1 MAFKLFPKNSA
12 FFKEKKQKI
21 LLIVLGL
28 SVVVALIILYFGI
41 WRSPASEPAEP
52 AGDIAAPGTDL
63 DLGTPVSS
71 SPSSPDPETA
81 FKKIDF
87 DARFLKDPLFKDLE
101 IYSEWP
107 LKIEQKG
114 RTNPFLPY

>member
-1 MAFKLFPKNSA
+1 MAFKLFPENSA

-21 LLIVLGL
+21 LLILLGL
-28 SVVVALIILYFGI
+28 IVAAALIVLYFGV
-41 WRSPASEPAEP
+41 WRSSSPGPVEEPGEV
-52 AGDIAAPGTDL
+52 AGPETH
-63 DLGTPVSS
+63 LGSGRSS
-71 SPSSPDPETA
+71 ITASPSSPEAA
-81 FKKIDF
+81 FEKIDF
-87 DARFLKDPLFKDLE
+87 DTHFLKDPLFRDLE